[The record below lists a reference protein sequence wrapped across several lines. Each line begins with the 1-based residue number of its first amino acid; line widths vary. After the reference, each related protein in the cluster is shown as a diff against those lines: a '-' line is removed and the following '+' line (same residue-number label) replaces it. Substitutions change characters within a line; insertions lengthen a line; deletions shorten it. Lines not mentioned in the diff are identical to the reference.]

1 MVELY
6 ARTACATVL
15 CSTVLYSPP
24 TLTRGLL
31 PSSSQAGRKEG
42 RGDHI
47 LAVAGEEGPSFLA
60 KYAKA
65 WPGLFRVICGWRH
78 TRCIVGQ
85 LTPKPV
91 TLSSTC
97 ATITAV
103 CSATVKPT
111 TFASTF
117 STTFTTS
124 SHTTSTWSF
133 Y

>member
-6 ARTACATVL
+6 ARTACATVQY
-15 CSTVLYSPP
+15 CTVLYSPP
-24 TLTRGLL
+24 HTHSRPASFLV
-31 PSSSQAGRKEG
+31 AGRKEG

-47 LAVAGEEGPSFLA
+47 LAVAGEQEGPSFLA